1 MDRQLGQANSLET
14 FSEFFVDSA
23 ATTAH
28 LRTLHGEKE
37 MDRWGT
43 LVLAYKT
50 LGVVFGGLVTSPLY
64 VYPSMNLKSPTE
76 EDYLGIFSIIF
87 WTLTLIG
94 VVKYASIALKADDQ
108 GEGGTFALYSLLCRH
123 MNIGIL
129 SSKHASTNSRLSH
142 SMDEVTKKQSKLGI
156 FFESSIVARRVL
168 LFVAI
173 LGMCML
179 IGDGILTPA
188 ISVLSAM
195 EGLRAPFPSV
205 SKSLVEAL
213 SATVLIVMFL
223 LQKFGTSRVS
233 FVFSPIMGMWTLTTP
248 LVGIYSI
255 IHHYPRI
262 FKALSPHYIVHFFL
276 RNGKEGWLYLGGTV
290 LCITGSEALFA
301 DLGHFNRSSIQIAFL
316 FTIYPSLV
324 LTYAGQ
330 TAYLIK
336 NPNDHRDGF
345 YKFIPTA
352 VYWPIFI
359 VATSAAIVAS
369 QSLISATFSV
379 IKQSVVLDYFP
390 RVKVVHT
397 SRSKEGEV
405 YSPEVNYIL
414 MILCVAVILIFGDG
428 NDIGNAFGVVVSL
441 VMLITTILL
450 TLVMIIIWRTHWGLV
465 ALYFC
470 VFFVMEGVYVS
481 AVCTK
486 IHEGGW
492 IPFAISFI
500 LALIMFGWF
509 YGRQRKMEYEL
520 THKITLDRLGML
532 LSDPS
537 VQRVPGLCFF
547 YTNIQ
552 DGLTP
557 VLGHYIK
564 NMKSLH
570 KFTIFTTLQYSLV
583 PKVAPHERIVIKKL
597 GLKGVYGCVV
607 HYGYA
612 DSLNLDGDDFVGQ
625 VTDSLQVHI
634 QDCADGRP
642 SSPVEIQEEIS
653 DLEQAKQ
660 AGVAHIRGKTR
671 FYIGKS
677 CSWFDRIML
686 AFYELLHNNCRS
698 ALPALGVPLPQ
709 RIEVGML
716 YEA

>member
-1 MDRQLGQANSLET
+1 MDCLLRQADSLET
-14 FSEFFVDSA
+14 LSEVVVDSA

-28 LRTLHGEKE
+28 LRTLHGEK

-64 VYPSMNLKSPTE
+64 VYPSIKFLKSPTE

-129 SSKHASTNSRLSH
+129 SSKRASTNSSLSH
-142 SMDEVTKKQSKLGI
+142 SMDEVTKKQ
-156 FFESSIVARRVL
+156 
-168 LFVAI
+168 
-173 LGMCML
+173 M
-179 IGDGILTPA
+179 
-188 ISVLSAM
+188 LSAM
-195 EGLRAPFPSV
+195 DGLRAPFPSV

-213 SATVLIVMFL
+213 SATVLVVLFL

-233 FVFSPIMGMWTLTTP
+233 FLFSPIMGMWTLTTP
-248 LVGIYSI
+248 IVGIYSI

-276 RNGKEGWLYLGGTV
+276 RNGKEGWLLLGGTV

-301 DLGHFNRSSIQIAFL
+301 DLGHFNRSSIQIAFF

-336 NPNDHRDGF
+336 NPNDHDDGF

-428 NDIGNAFGVVVSL
+428 KDIGNAFGVVVSL

-450 TLVMIIIWRTHWGLV
+450 TLVMIIIWRTPCGLV
-465 ALYFC
+465 ALYFS

-492 IPFAISFI
+492 IPFAISFF

-520 THKITLDRLGML
+520 THKIPLDRLGML

-570 KFTIFTTLQYSLV
+570 KVTIFTTLRYSLV
-583 PKVAPHERIVIKKL
+583 PKVAPRERIVIKKL

-625 VTDSLQVHI
+625 VTASLRVHI
-634 QDCADGRP
+634 QNCSDGRP
-642 SSPVEIQEEIS
+642 SSPMEIQEEIS

-660 AGVAHIRGKTR
+660 AGVAHVRGKTR

-698 ALPALGVPLPQ
+698 ALPALWVPLPQ